1 MKIRKNLVIEIIED
15 RYTIYDP
22 IEDKL
27 LSLNLSGS
35 LVLEWILKSLSIEQ
49 MIKKYVQIYNVDEKK
64 AKEDIENLIN
74 ELKSE
79 GVIEDD
85 QESFNS

>member
-49 MIKKYVQIYNVDEKK
+49 MIKRYVQIYNVDERK

-85 QESFNS
+85 